1 MILTL
6 PMPPNWPNARMHWAA
21 KHRAGQAWKLEA
33 LVKEPQLRGKH
44 KPPHSVQIQAR
55 FYLGRKQF
63 MDADNS
69 VSRLKLV
76 VDFLKERGLIVDDK
90 WPHVRWA
97 GFPEQYPNKPRR
109 LELTLTALPEDTPKG
124 S

>member
-6 PMPPNWPNARMHWAA
+6 PIPPNFPNTRMHWAA
-21 KHRAGQAWKLEA
+21 KHRLKKVWQMAA
-33 LVKEPQLRGKH
+33 LVTEKQLRGRH
-44 KPPHSVQIQAR
+44 KPPHSVRIAAR

-69 VSRLKLV
+69 VSRLKIV

-90 WPHVRWA
+90 WPHVRWD
-97 GFPEQYPNKPRR
+97 GFPEQYPDKPRR
-109 LELTLTALPEDTPKG
+109 LELTLTEV
-124 S
+124 SHE